1 MRFHEGDF
9 AYDIEQQRD
18 PYTQLLSAWR
28 FTIFS
33 LRPVE
38 SVVTRGEGKTREEAE
53 AQAKKMIANLSRN
66 PKRAA

>member
-18 PYTQLLSAWR
+18 PMTQLLSAWR
-28 FTIFS
+28 FTIYR

-38 SVVTRGEGKTREEAE
+38 TVVTRGQAETREEAE
-53 AQAKKMIANLSRN
+53 KQARKLVAGLIRN
-66 PKRAA
+66 PQRAA

>member
-18 PYTQLLSAWR
+18 PSTQLLSAWR
-28 FTIFS
+28 FTVYR

-38 SVVTRGEGKTREEAE
+38 TVLQRGEGKTREEAE
-53 AQAKKMIANLSRN
+53 TQAKKIVSNLTRN
-66 PKRAA
+66 AGRAA

>member
-18 PYTQLLSAWR
+18 PSTQLVSAWR
-28 FTIFS
+28 FTVFR

-38 SVVTRGEGKTREEAE
+38 SIVQRGQCKTREEAE
-53 AQAKKMIANLSRN
+53 AQARKIISGLAKNAG
-66 PKRAA
+66 RAA